1 MTRNINR
8 TVVTVLV
15 VALISLLLGTG
26 QALSADWPNVLK
38 EAMAKCEK
46 FKKEIKDM
54 TIIREMKMV
63 SPEEDMSSSQ
73 EVKNFYKGEKFRAE
87 ITMQMPDMPKEMG
100 GMTTIIIY
108 DGKDTWMISL
118 MGKKKL
124 PDEQSKQ
131 YQEEEICCWTRMFEK
146 AKIVGTEKIGERECY
161 VVKPGEEEESSF
173 ARIWLDEKNLVIVKI
188 ESKETEGVIILW
200 VGSDFRKVKGDW
212 EMPYK
217 TEMYWDN
224 KLMSTTLVKSVE
236 INKGLSDD
244 LFNPDKVKIKGFNMQ
259 EMMEKMEQQSEEE

>member
-1 MTRNINR
+1 MARNINR

-15 VALISLLLGTG
+15 VALVSLMLGTG
-26 QALSADWPNVLK
+26 QVLSADWPNVLK
-38 EAMAKCEK
+38 EAMVKCEK

-63 SPEEDMSSSQ
+63 SPEEDMSFSHK
-73 EVKNFYKGEKFRAE
+73 VKQFFKGEKFRAE

-124 PDEQSKQ
+124 PDEESKQ
-131 YQEEEICCWTRMFEK
+131 YQKEGICCWTLISEK
-146 AKIVGTEKIGERECY
+146 AKIVGTEKIGKRECY
-161 VVKPGEEEESSF
+161 VVQPEEKEETPYTK
-173 ARIWLDEKNLVIVKI
+173 IWLDKKNLFMVKS
-188 ESKETEGVIILW
+188 ESKGSEGEILLW
-200 VGSDFRKVKGDW
+200 VGSDFRKVKSDW

-217 TEMYWDN
+217 TEMYWNN

-244 LFNPDKVKIKGFNMQ
+244 LFDPDKVKIKGFNMQ
-259 EMMEKMEQQSEEE
+259 EMMQQMEENNE

>member
-1 MTRNINR
+1 MARNINR
-8 TVVTVLV
+8 TVATVLV
-15 VALISLLLGTG
+15 VALVSLMLGTG
-26 QALSADWPNVLK
+26 QVLSADWPNVLK
-38 EAMAKCEK
+38 EAMVKCEK

-63 SPEEDMSSSQ
+63 STEEDMSFSHK
-73 EVKNFYKGEKFRAE
+73 VKQFFKGEKFRAE

-124 PDEQSKQ
+124 PDEESKQ
-131 YQEEEICCWTRMFEK
+131 YQKEGICCWTRMFEK
-146 AKIVGTEKIGERECY
+146 AKIVGTEKIGKRECY
-161 VVKPGEEEESSF
+161 VIKPEEGEKSSF
-173 ARIWLDEKNLVIVKI
+173 SKIWLDKKDLVIVKI
-188 ESKETEGVIILW
+188 ESKETEGEIILMTS
-200 VGSDFRKVKGDW
+200 SDFRKVKGDW

-236 INKGLSDD
+236 INKGLSND
-244 LFNPDKVKIKGFNMQ
+244 LFDPDKVKIKGFNMQ
-259 EMMEKMEQQSEEE
+259 EMM